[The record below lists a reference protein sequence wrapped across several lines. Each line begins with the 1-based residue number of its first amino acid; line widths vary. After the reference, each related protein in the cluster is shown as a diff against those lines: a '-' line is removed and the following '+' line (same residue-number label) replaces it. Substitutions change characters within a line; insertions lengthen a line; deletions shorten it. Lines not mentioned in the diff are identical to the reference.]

1 MRSFDRIYAVKKN
14 KEPTLWLIAALS
26 VGAGLLSGAAIG
38 KETGAMVGTETVGT
52 DRAFS
57 YEVTTTASPDRVWA
71 LWTDV
76 STWKTWDKGL
86 KDAELGE
93 PMRRGS
99 KGKITPLSGP
109 SASFTV
115 TEFDPQTSYTF
126 ATNLPLAK
134 LTVRRTII
142 GTSPT
147 RFRHDV
153 SFSGPMGGVFAK
165 RFGPGFRKALPPTMR
180 EIAALAESGA
190 SGAP

>member
-1 MRSFDRIYAVKKN
+1 MS
-14 KEPTLWLIAALS
+14 
-26 VGAGLLSGAAIG
+26 
-38 KETGAMVGTETVGT
+38 TETDGT

-57 YEVTTTASPDRVWA
+57 YEVTTTASPDRVWS

-76 STWKTWDKGL
+76 STWKIWDKGL

-99 KGKITPLSGP
+99 KGKIIPLSGP

-115 TEFDPQTSYTF
+115 TEFDPKISYAFVTD
-126 ATNLPLAK
+126 LPLAK
-134 LTVRRTII
+134 LTVRRTIV

-153 SFSGPMGGVFAK
+153 AFSGALAGTFAK
-165 RFGPGFRKALPPTMR
+165 RFGPGFRAALPPTMR
-180 EIAALAESGA
+180 EIAALAESGDP
-190 SGAP
+190 GVP